1 MGLEVRVDD
10 LCGECPYFKER
21 SPKVVPPCGTLDA
34 QVVIVGESP
43 GQTEFE
49 RGFPFCGASG
59 ELLNLYISRFFPSL
73 YEEHSKAGSSDEF
86 YELRHKHF
94 YITNA
99 CLCELKTPDKNY
111 APHCKKRLLREL
123 ERLRPKIIIALGALA
138 LKFLLDEEHIT
149 SFRGFVIP
157 TPVGLV
163 LPTYHPA
170 YVLRVPEQEEV
181 FVRDLAKAYRV
192 LCERY
197 QEDPLDVIV
206 LDSPVA
212 VEWFIEKVRS
222 LGSKDLLAFDLET
235 TGFDFMSDSVLCASF
250 SFDGK
255 VGYVLPAS
263 YPRFVDALRAILET
277 PVRKTGANLKFDL
290 KFLRKLGVGFK
301 NYYFDVTIAQHT
313 INENFPLD
321 LTSLT
326 SLYTNLPKYDWDLL
340 KIKKGKKIRSYSE
353 IPSEVLYKY
362 AGGDA
367 VAAYKITQALE
378 PEILRDEG
386 WKRVFWE
393 VQLPTAKALAEVEY
407 YGISVDRQKVT
418 QFSKRLQEEIAQ
430 IEEELFEEVGKRFN
444 WRSTKQLQDILF
456 GVLKLPVKFRT
467 AKGAASTN
475 EDTLRELAKVHR
487 VPQLLLKL
495 RKRYKV
501 LSTYLAGGRGGI
513 YQFVKEDGR
522 VHPDFKV
529 TGTVTGRLSCTD
541 PPLQTIPKTSVRN
554 IFVAPPGYKLI
565 EADLS
570 QAELRVVAYISKCK
584 TMLDALQRG
593 VDLHKLTA
601 SYLFKKPLEQIDDHE
616 RKLAKFFNF
625 GVCLDGDTLVVTR
638 SGYKKIKDIKPGEL
652 VLTHK
657 GNWKRVLDVHRVRAG
672 ELLEIATNTGKVIR
686 CTPDHMILAGNRFVR
701 AEDLEVGRTVLAL
714 GSEDVGCSSGERLYA
729 DEKIVRIEKVS
740 HDGEVYDLTVEDDHS
755 FVANGLFT
763 HNCYGRGPSSVAE
776 QFDLSLEEA
785 TTLYESFFDTYP
797 EIREYMHRIVEEAK
811 SKRII
816 RNLFGATRR
825 FGPGKFLSEWE
836 RQAINFPIQS
846 VVAMH
851 TNQSMAILV
860 QLFKKERLDAHVV
873 LNVHDA
879 LYVECKEE
887 IVDDVAQLVK
897 MVMERPVAD
906 TDLVIPVEI
915 TIGQFWGEEGDIIV
929 ED

>member
-192 LCERY
+192 LCGRY

-263 YPRFVDALRAILET
+263 YPRFADVLRAILET

-340 KIKKGKKIRSYSE
+340 KVKKGKKIRSYSE

-378 PEILRDEG
+378 FEILRDEG

-625 GVCLDGDTLVVTR
+625 GVC
-638 SGYKKIKDIKPGEL
+638 
-652 VLTHK
+652 
-657 GNWKRVLDVHRVRAG
+657 
-672 ELLEIATNTGKVIR
+672 
-686 CTPDHMILAGNRFVR
+686 
-701 AEDLEVGRTVLAL
+701 
-714 GSEDVGCSSGERLYA
+714 
-729 DEKIVRIEKVS
+729 
-740 HDGEVYDLTVEDDHS
+740 
-755 FVANGLFT
+755 
-763 HNCYGRGPSSVAE
+763 YGRGPSSVAE

-785 TTLYESFFDTYP
+785 TALYESFFDTYP